1 MGTLTKISKAELHL
15 HIEGTLEPRM
25 VMAFALR
32 NKVRLRFDSE
42 WEIRR
47 AYQFSNLQSFL
58 DVYYEGMSV
67 LRKPED
73 FRELALAY
81 FAKANEQGVVHAE
94 IFFDPQAHAERELS
108 FATVALALKDACD
121 IALKRWGMT
130 SFLIPSFL
138 RHLSEDSAQRTLD
151 EALTAL
157 EDHPGLFIGFGLD
170 SSERGNPPEKFS
182 RVFQRVRAAG
192 LHVVAHAGEEG
203 PADYIRQALDI
214 LGAERIDHGVRC
226 MEDPDLVRLLA
237 REEIPL
243 TVCPV
248 SNWKLG
254 VCKTPEEHPLAAML
268 DAGLRIS
275 INSDDP
281 GYLGSY
287 IGDDY
292 DFCFSRM
299 GIPQATLERLARESL
314 EDSFLQCKQKML
326 V

>member
-1 MGTLTKISKAELHL
+1 MSALTKVPKAELHI

-25 VMAFALR
+25 LMDFALR
-32 NKVRLRFDSE
+32 NKVRLQYDSE

-47 AYQFSNLQSFL
+47 AYQFSHLQSFL
-58 DVYYEGMSV
+58 DVYYEGMNV

-81 FAKANEQGVVHAE
+81 FAKANEQGVIHAE
-94 IFFDPQAHAERELS
+94 IFFDPQAHAERDLS

-121 IALKRWGMT
+121 TALNRWGIS
-130 SFLIPSFL
+130 SFLLPCFL

-151 EALTAL
+151 DALTTL
-157 EDHPGLFIGFGLD
+157 EEHPGLFIGFGLD
-170 SSERGNPPEKFS
+170 SSERGHPPEKFS
-182 RVFQRVRAAG
+182 RVFQRVRNAG

-203 PADYIRQALDI
+203 PPDYIRQAIDI

-226 MEDPDLVRLLA
+226 REDPDLVRLLS

-254 VCKTPEEHPLAAML
+254 VCKTPEEHPLPAML
-268 DAGLRIS
+268 DAGLRVS

-281 GYLGSY
+281 AYLGSY
-287 IGDDY
+287 IGDNY

-299 GIPQATLERLARESL
+299 GVPQATLERLARESL
-314 EDSFLQCKQKML
+314 EDSFLQCKNKMFA
-326 V
+326 